1 MIVNTLVRLTEIEAE
16 EWKAFSDKLAD
27 FKALGAQV
35 HLTLVMMSLET
46 PMMQVV
52 GVCTDSHVTVRT
64 MLMNSASLKVAIH
77 TLLRPSM
84 IILSLK
90 GIKFP
95 IICDRDGDF
104 SRAFG
109 VLKISYD
116 TAKHS
121 DQKFGAV
128 RAVFF

>member
-1 MIVNTLVRLTEIEAE
+1 MNNLVRLTELEAD

-46 PMMQVV
+46 PMMQVM
-52 GVCTDSHVTVRT
+52 GVCTESHEEDVRT
-64 MLMNSASLKVAIH
+64 MLMNSASLKVSIL
-77 TLLRPSM
+77 TILKPYM

-95 IICDRDGDF
+95 VICDRDGDF
-104 SRAFG
+104 SRACYD
-109 VLKISYD
+109 SYD
-116 TAKHS
+116 TAKPS
-121 DQKFGAV
+121 DQKFWAA

>member
-1 MIVNTLVRLTEIEAE
+1 MNNLVRLTE

-35 HLTLVMMSLET
+35 HLTLVMMSFET
-46 PMMQVV
+46 PMMQVM
-52 GVCTDSHVTVRT
+52 GVCTDSHEEDVRT
-64 MLMNSASLKVAIH
+64 MLMNSASLKVSIL
-77 TLLRPSM
+77 TILKPYM

-95 IICDRDGDF
+95 VICDRDGDF
-104 SRAFG
+104 SRACYD
-109 VLKISYD
+109 SYD
-116 TAKHS
+116 TAKPS
-121 DQKFGAV
+121 DQKFWAA